1 MPIPKTTKFT
11 AFEFTPEEFYGA
23 TRFTQ
28 LNLMLIQTLAAD
40 VINDRADLI
49 IDLKSGKSWQ
59 EAQIE
64 FLQREAALK
73 GQGEAYEHLL
83 LLANETQLPT
93 TEPQGA

>member
-1 MPIPKTTKFT
+1 
-11 AFEFTPEEFYGA
+11 
-23 TRFTQ
+23 
-28 LNLMLIQTLAAD
+28 MLIQTLAAE
-40 VINDRADLI
+40 VIEHRSQLE

-83 LLANETQLPT
+83 LLANETELPT
-93 TEPQGA
+93 TATT